1 MAERDNVGAAL
12 LLLFAGFHIGL
23 TPILKLVCVDHN
35 DLARRT
41 GEKRAPFRVLLYI
54 LWEVKRRVYRI

>member
-23 TPILKLVCVDHN
+23 TPILKLVRVDHK
-35 DLARRT
+35 DLVRRT
-41 GEKRAPFRVLLYI
+41 DENEKEHPFRCSYI
-54 LWEVKRRVYRI
+54 YYGK

>member
-23 TPILKLVCVDHN
+23 TPILKLVRVDHK
-35 DLARRT
+35 DLVRRFDENKKST
-41 GEKRAPFRVLLYI
+41 LSDAQISAYI
-54 LWEVKRRVYRI
+54 YYGK